1 MSMNVEEVS
10 SVAVDT
16 AFHLHRDLGPGLL
29 ESVYEA
35 ALVRML
41 EEHGWNVK
49 CLLPLTLMACTSTRD
64 FASSRLRV
72 SMKVGGTRRRE
83 GGLAMSGGDNKQI
96 TQGNIQKPGDPELVA
111 DIRREIAH
119 GVRLLELCPTPPGEG
134 RTRQETLIN
143 LRPQIH
149 EEWRR
154 DPTES
159 SKSVP
164 KKANRH
170 TISSK
175 TYPSKARRERRKNT
189 SGEVIRRRRP
199 S

>member
-1 MSMNVEEVS
+1 
-10 SVAVDT
+10 
-16 AFHLHRDLGPGLL
+16 
-29 ESVYEA
+29 
-35 ALVRML
+35 
-41 EEHGWNVK
+41 
-49 CLLPLTLMACTSTRD
+49 
-64 FASSRLRV
+64 
-72 SMKVGGTRRRE
+72 
-83 GGLAMSGGDNKQI
+83 MSGGDNKQI

-164 KKANRH
+164 KRQ
-170 TISSK
+170 TGILSRQ
-175 TYPSKARRERRKNT
+175 RRILQRQEEK
-189 SGEVIRRRRP
+189 GEKIHLEK
-199 S
+199 